1 MIKKIAM
8 DSKPDNNFPGDLAV
22 ARRAA
27 NLTQAELADKAGLS
41 RMAVQKAE
49 SGSTDPRLSTLQV
62 MARAMGMELMLVP
75 ADIRRDVE
83 HFIQSGGRFLGQ
95 PPGVGAPASVVDH
108 LLERDR
114 K

>member
-1 MIKKIAM
+1 MSSVAE
-8 DSKPDNNFPGDLAV
+8 DLAQ

-27 NLTQAELADKAGLS
+27 GMTQADLAEKAGLS

-75 ADIRRDVE
+75 TALRPDLQQFV
-83 HFIQSGGRFLGQ
+83 QSGGRLLGQ
-95 PPGVGAPASVVDH
+95 QAGIGAPASVVDEI
-108 LLERDR
+108 LQRD
-114 K
+114 KP